1 MFSSSCETCK
11 GFLLKK
17 VKVCCLSGLK
27 MDRTISRHFWIS
39 CFWKIQSLSLF
50 QAYLS
55 AHVSKQVLA
64 KDPTSFM
71 NLEGA
76 GDKWFLWF
84 KHINDLISGSS
95 VEMKH
100 MTRTKMTRWRPKVP
114 TTNMALG
121 VKYPV
126 YLFFLL
132 HAFLIVWFPQQ
143 LQKISDCL

>member
-1 MFSSSCETCK
+1 MFSSSCEICK

-55 AHVSKQVLA
+55 AHVSEQVLA

-71 NLEGA
+71 NLGWV
-76 GDKWFLWF
+76 GDNWFLWF
-84 KHINDLISGSS
+84 RHKNDSIGGSS
-95 VEMKH
+95 VKMKYL
-100 MTRTKMTRWRPKVP
+100 TRTKMTWWRPKVP
-114 TTNMALG
+114 TTKMTLG
-121 VKYPV
+121 VKCPV
-126 YLFFLL
+126 CLFLL
-132 HAFLIVWFPQQ
+132 VSSFSVNCYI
-143 LQKISDCL
+143 KKTK